1 MKLLQRKSKKKG
13 FTLVELMVVIA
24 IIAVLLLVAVPKLT
38 EATKGSKVRT
48 FEANYRTIVSAV
60 NAAYADGGMDNSAE
74 GLEKIKEHPAVKDLV
89 SSVNE
94 SSPDATAT
102 YVVDENGILVATY
115 GATDDGTG
123 EGFQLR
129 FNPQKGAMEVVTD
142 HPKGLGS
149 LKQSKYPVI
158 P

>member
-1 MKLLQRKSKKKG
+1 MKLLQKKSKKKG

-24 IIAVLLLVAVPKLT
+24 IIAVLLLIAVPKLT

-60 NAAYADGGMDNSAE
+60 NAAYADGGMDATPAE
-74 GLEKIKEHPAVKDLV
+74 LAKIANHPAVKDLV
-89 SSVNE
+89 TSVHTK
-94 SSPDATAT
+94 SPDADAKYVVGADGVLTAT
-102 YVVDENGILVATY
+102 YEGDIGEN
-115 GATDDGTG
+115 
-123 EGFQLR
+123 FQLR